1 MNEAGED
8 MFQKISFETEGG
20 EAIEL
25 YVIEQ
30 TRMGGVN
37 YLLVTEEADG
47 DGEAMILNR
56 KEVVKVIKDLQSFLF
71 PDYYTHSEGSE
82 NVLSQT
88 ELLLNIYNRLIEQ
101 IKGAYAF
108 NGTPMEET
116 PEELCN
122 AFIERL
128 PKIKQLLI
136 KDIEAIYEGDPAA
149 KCHEEVLIFY
159 PGFYAISI
167 FRLAHELY
175 TLKVPLI
182 PRIMT
187 EFAHEKTGVDIH
199 AGATIGEYFCIDHGT
214 GIVIGETTT
223 IGDRVKIYQGVT
235 LGAKSFE
242 LDENGNVLYF
252 DENGVEVPASAGG
265 QPRIA
270 ITKGDLALANA
281 HVGDEIWIISPS
293 SLAYGIKGISNCI
306 TSRTPVLYKIKVL
319 KKADEK
325 NNKGNINIV
334 LVILLIISVIGNLVL
349 GFLLVSKNKKDT
361 NEVSNSNVNN
371 IEEGNE

>member
-1 MNEAGED
+1 MERFLESVGLITGTVKNL
-8 MFQKISFETEGG
+8 
-20 EAIEL
+20 EAINSECFLKKDADKEL
-25 YVIEQ
+25 IP
-30 TRMGGVN
+30 
-37 YLLVTEEADG
+37 
-47 DGEAMILNR
+47 NR
-56 KEVVKVIKDLQSFLF
+56 KEIVKVIKDLQSLLF
-71 PDYYTHSEGSE
+71 PNYFKHSEGSE

-122 AFIERL
+122 AFIESL

-149 KCHEEVLIFY
+149 KCHEEVLICY

-182 PRIMT
+182 PRVMT
-187 EFAHEKTGVDIH
+187 EYAHEKTGIDIH
-199 AGATIGEYFCIDHGT
+199 AGATVGEYFFIDHGT

-223 IGDRVKIYQGVT
+223 IGNHVKIYQGVT

-242 LDENGNVLYF
+242 LDENGAPVKNIKRHPDIGNNVVIY
-252 DENGVEVPASAGG
+252 
-265 QPRIA
+265 
-270 ITKGDLALANA
+270 ANA
-281 HVGDEIWIISPS
+281 TILGGNTKIGD
-293 SLAYGIKGISNCI
+293 NC
-306 TSRTPVLYKIKVL
+306 
-319 KKADEK
+319 
-325 NNKGNINIV
+325 
-334 LVILLIISVIGNLVL
+334 VIGGNTWLTHSVEA
-349 GFLLVSKNKKDT
+349 GSTIYYNK
-361 NEVSNSNVNN
+361 
-371 IEEGNE
+371 

>member
-1 MNEAGED
+1 MERFLESVGLITGTVKNL
-8 MFQKISFETEGG
+8 
-20 EAIEL
+20 EAINSECFLKKDADKEL
-25 YVIEQ
+25 IP
-30 TRMGGVN
+30 
-37 YLLVTEEADG
+37 
-47 DGEAMILNR
+47 NR
-56 KEVVKVIKDLQSFLF
+56 KEIVKVIKDLQSLLF
-71 PDYYTHSEGSE
+71 PNYFKHSEGSE

-128 PKIKQLLI
+128 PEIKKLLI

-149 KCHEEVLIFY
+149 KCHEEVLICY

-182 PRIMT
+182 PRVMT
-187 EFAHEKTGVDIH
+187 EYAHEKTGIDIH
-199 AGATIGEYFCIDHGT
+199 AGATVGEYFFIDHGT

-223 IGDRVKIYQGVT
+223 IGNHVKIYQGVT

-242 LDENGNVLYF
+242 LDENGAPVKNIKRHPDIGNNVVIY
-252 DENGVEVPASAGG
+252 
-265 QPRIA
+265 
-270 ITKGDLALANA
+270 ANA
-281 HVGDEIWIISPS
+281 TILGGNTKIGD
-293 SLAYGIKGISNCI
+293 NC
-306 TSRTPVLYKIKVL
+306 
-319 KKADEK
+319 
-325 NNKGNINIV
+325 
-334 LVILLIISVIGNLVL
+334 VIG
-349 GFLLVSKNKKDT
+349 
-361 NEVSNSNVNN
+361 
-371 IEEGNE
+371 GNTWLTHSVEAGSTIYYNAK